1 MPEAEYYETH
11 AVEFVA
17 ATVAVDMSE
26 LRHRFLATLPMPP
39 PGAQN
44 GALRILDAGAGL
56 VRDTHLLNDCGG
68 LGRPDMWQT
77 HDCRPAREA
86 ETWVNALVKRR

>member
-1 MPEAEYYETH
+1 MSEADYYETD

-17 ATVAVDMSE
+17 ATVAVDMSA
-26 LRHRFLATLPMPP
+26 LRHRFLAALPMPP
-39 PGAQN
+39 TGAT

-56 VRDTHLLNDCGG
+56 ERDTHLLNDCGG

>member
-1 MPEAEYYETH
+1 MSEADYYETH

-17 ATVAVDMSE
+17 ATVAVDMSA

-39 PGAQN
+39 TGATS
-44 GALRILDAGAGL
+44 ALRILDAGAGL
-56 VRDTHLLNDCGG
+56 ERDTHLLNDCGG

-77 HDCRPAREA
+77 RDCRPEREA
-86 ETWVNALVKRR
+86 ETWVNLLVKRR